1 MLLNKNAR
9 AARRAGS
16 GGETSLAK
24 RRAWFDEQGAAG
36 EPAAAAGSKYN
47 PATVDD
53 ARRIIEALE
62 KRIGERE
69 ATIDEL
75 KKASAS
81 LSDQVRAIQEANKKR
96 LEAEGNFAEL
106 KTALQ
111 AEIET
116 LRPTAE
122 RARALEAIIRESNE
136 ARINRVPET
145 MRALIPAEYPPERL
159 QAWLNAN
166 ENLLTKPPAPA
177 FDAGAGAGNG
187 PLAASKITPDMR
199 TMARK
204 LGVTDDELLAEM
216 KRREAEGA
224 KDDGEL

>member
-1 MLLNKNAR
+1 MLLNKKAR

-16 GGETSLAK
+16 GGEISLAK
-24 RRAWFDEQGAAG
+24 RRAWFDEQATG

-53 ARRIIEALE
+53 ARKIIEALE

-187 PLAASKITPDMR
+187 TLAASKLTPEMR
-199 TMARK
+199 ATARK

>member
-16 GGETSLAK
+16 GGESSLAK
-24 RRAWFDEQGAAG
+24 RRAWFDEQGAG
-36 EPAAAAGSKYN
+36 EPAAPAGSKYN
-47 PATVDD
+47 PATVED
-53 ARRIIEALE
+53 ARKIIDALE

-69 ATIDEL
+69 TTIDEL

-81 LSDQVRAIQEANKKR
+81 LSDQVHAIQEANKKR

-187 PLAASKITPDMR
+187 TLAASKLTPEMR